1 MNAASVSEADRR
13 AARRAAVRAHHPDVG
28 GDPAELQRALEAI
41 DRPFTGASEP
51 IYEVRPTS
59 RMGRARRRAR
69 HGVRTLRTRLPRVVP
84 GSTRYHRL

>member
-1 MNAASVSEADRR
+1 MSTEHPCEADRR

-28 GDPAELQRALEAI
+28 GDPAELQQALEAT
-41 DRPFTGASEP
+41 DRPSVGLSEP

-69 HGVRTLRTRLPRVVP
+69 RRVRTLRTRLPRVVP
-84 GSTRYHRL
+84 GSTRFHPL